1 VVLVAAMATA
11 TLVQMVEML
20 ALTAVGAAVAH
31 ETALVAMEAWA
42 QSVSSGPEMSA
53 LSRLQT

>member
-1 VVLVAAMATA
+1 MAAMATA